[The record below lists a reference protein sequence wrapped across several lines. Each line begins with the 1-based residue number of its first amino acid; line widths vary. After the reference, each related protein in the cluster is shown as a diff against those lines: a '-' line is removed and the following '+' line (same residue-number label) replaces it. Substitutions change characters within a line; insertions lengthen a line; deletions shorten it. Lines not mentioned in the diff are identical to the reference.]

1 MQNLMGRIRRCAEDY
16 NMICAGDKIAV
27 GVSGGKDSLSL
38 LYLLAA
44 LRRYSPVPYELQ
56 AVTIDMGLP
65 GMDFSP
71 ATIRNEMADLT
82 SMGLLEQP
90 HTSAGRVPSAAGY
103 RLYVDELMQSY
114 RLSMDETK
122 TINQAMEVKM
132 QEVDKMISQVG
143 KLVSKMTDLPAYAVA
158 ARSSQR
164 TVKRFDLILAE
175 TGSFILVVML
185 SDNQVQNKLIRLPLD
200 VSQEDLRLLSAV
212 LNASLTELTADEIT
226 PELLAK
232 VTRSAAGA
240 ASLVPVIVD
249 YTVELLKKTHSE
261 VYMTGQ
267 AKLLGQPEY
276 HDVEKAQ
283 EVLTSLD
290 EDVISNLP
298 ATLSSGTT
306 QILVGPENVAK
317 ELKDSS
323 VVITKFDIGDGMQ
336 GMIGV
341 VGPTRMDYA
350 KITARLSYFAEN
362 LGRMFAKPQQPALN
376 EPELPEEP
384 KK

>member
-1 MQNLMGRIRRCAEDY
+1 MELTERKKQILRAIVDSYIRTAEP
-16 NMICAGDKIAV
+16 V
-27 GVSGGKDSLSL
+27 GSK
-38 LYLLAA
+38 
-44 LRRYSPVPYELQ
+44 
-56 AVTIDMGLP
+56 TISQLP

-103 RLYVDELMQSY
+103 RLYVDELMQNY

-175 TGSFILVVML
+175 AGSFILVVML

-226 PELLAK
+226 LELLAK

>member
-1 MQNLMGRIRRCAEDY
+1 MGGRNMELTERKKQILRAIVDSYIRTAEP
-16 NMICAGDKIAV
+16 V
-27 GVSGGKDSLSL
+27 GSKSIS
-38 LYLLAA
+38 
-44 LRRYSPVPYELQ
+44 Q
-56 AVTIDMGLP
+56 MP
-65 GMDFSP
+65 GMEFSP

-103 RLYVDELMQSY
+103 RLYVDELMQDY

-175 TGSFILVVML
+175 AGSFILVVML

>member
-1 MQNLMGRIRRCAEDY
+1 MEISQRKKRI
-16 NMICAGDKIAV
+16 
-27 GVSGGKDSLSL
+27 
-38 LYLLAA
+38 LAA
-44 LRRYSPVPYELQ
+44 VVDEYIRTAEPVGSK
-56 AVTIDMGLP
+56 TISQLP

-103 RLYVDELMQSY
+103 RLYVDELMQGY

-143 KLVSKMTDLPAYAVA
+143 KLVSKMTNLPAYAVA

-175 TGSFILVVML
+175 AGSFILVVML

-200 VSQEDLRLLSAV
+200 VSQEDLRLLSAA

>member
-1 MQNLMGRIRRCAEDY
+1 MELTDRKKQILRAIVDSYIRTAEP
-16 NMICAGDKIAV
+16 V
-27 GVSGGKDSLSL
+27 GSK
-38 LYLLAA
+38 
-44 LRRYSPVPYELQ
+44 
-56 AVTIDMGLP
+56 TISQMP

-158 ARSSQR
+158 ARSSER

-175 TGSFILVVML
+175 AGSFILVVML

-240 ASLVPVIVD
+240 ANLVPVIVD
-249 YTVELLKKTHSE
+249 YTVELLRKTHSE

-376 EPELPEEP
+376 EPELTDKPN
-384 KK
+384 K

>member
-1 MQNLMGRIRRCAEDY
+1 MELTERKKQILRAIVDSYIRTAEP
-16 NMICAGDKIAV
+16 V
-27 GVSGGKDSLSL
+27 GSK
-38 LYLLAA
+38 
-44 LRRYSPVPYELQ
+44 
-56 AVTIDMGLP
+56 TISQLP
-65 GMDFSP
+65 GVDFSP

-175 TGSFILVVML
+175 AGSFILVVML

>member
-1 MQNLMGRIRRCAEDY
+1 MGGRSMELTDRKKQILRAIVDSYIRTAEP
-16 NMICAGDKIAV
+16 V
-27 GVSGGKDSLSL
+27 GSK
-38 LYLLAA
+38 
-44 LRRYSPVPYELQ
+44 
-56 AVTIDMGLP
+56 TISQMS

-103 RLYVDELMQSY
+103 RLYVDELMQGY

-158 ARSSQR
+158 ARSSER

-175 TGSFILVVML
+175 AGSFILVVML

-240 ASLVPVIVD
+240 ANLVPVIVD
-249 YTVELLKKTHSE
+249 YTVELLRKTHSE

>member
-1 MQNLMGRIRRCAEDY
+1 MELTERKKQILRAIVDSYIRTAEP
-16 NMICAGDKIAV
+16 V
-27 GVSGGKDSLSL
+27 GSK
-38 LYLLAA
+38 
-44 LRRYSPVPYELQ
+44 
-56 AVTIDMGLP
+56 TISQLP

-90 HTSAGRVPSAAGY
+90 HTSAGRVPSAACY
-103 RLYVDELMQSY
+103 RLYVDELMQNY

>member
-1 MQNLMGRIRRCAEDY
+1 MELTERKKQILRAIVDSYIRTAEP
-16 NMICAGDKIAV
+16 V
-27 GVSGGKDSLSL
+27 GSK
-38 LYLLAA
+38 
-44 LRRYSPVPYELQ
+44 
-56 AVTIDMGLP
+56 TISQMP

-103 RLYVDELMQSY
+103 RLYVDELMQNY

-175 TGSFILVVML
+175 AGSFILVVML

>member
-1 MQNLMGRIRRCAEDY
+1 MELTERKKQILRAIVDSYIRTAEP
-16 NMICAGDKIAV
+16 V
-27 GVSGGKDSLSL
+27 GSK
-38 LYLLAA
+38 
-44 LRRYSPVPYELQ
+44 
-56 AVTIDMGLP
+56 TISQLP

-103 RLYVDELMQSY
+103 RLYVDELMQDY

-143 KLVSKMTDLPAYAVA
+143 KLVSKMTNLPAYAVA

-200 VSQEDLRLLSAV
+200 VSQEDLRLLSAA

>member
-1 MQNLMGRIRRCAEDY
+1 MELTERKKQILRAIVDSYIRTAEP
-16 NMICAGDKIAV
+16 V
-27 GVSGGKDSLSL
+27 GSKSIS
-38 LYLLAA
+38 
-44 LRRYSPVPYELQ
+44 Q
-56 AVTIDMGLP
+56 MP
-65 GMDFSP
+65 GMEFSP

-103 RLYVDELMQSY
+103 RLYVDELMQDY

>member
-1 MQNLMGRIRRCAEDY
+1 MELTERKKQILRAIVDSYIRTAEP
-16 NMICAGDKIAV
+16 V
-27 GVSGGKDSLSL
+27 GSKSIS
-38 LYLLAA
+38 
-44 LRRYSPVPYELQ
+44 Q
-56 AVTIDMGLP
+56 MP

-82 SMGLLEQP
+82 TMGLLEQP

-103 RLYVDELMQSY
+103 RLYVDELMQDY

-175 TGSFILVVML
+175 AGSFILVVML

>member
-1 MQNLMGRIRRCAEDY
+1 MELTDRKKQILRAIVDSYIRTAEP
-16 NMICAGDKIAV
+16 V
-27 GVSGGKDSLSL
+27 GSK
-38 LYLLAA
+38 
-44 LRRYSPVPYELQ
+44 
-56 AVTIDMGLP
+56 TISQMP

-103 RLYVDELMQSY
+103 RLYVDELMQNY

-158 ARSSQR
+158 ARSSER

-175 TGSFILVVML
+175 AGSFILVVML

-341 VGPTRMDYA
+341 VGPQRMDYA
-350 KITARLSYFAEN
+350 QITARLSYFAEG
-362 LGRMFAKPQQPALN
+362 LGRMFGK
-376 EPELPEEP
+376 PELPAAPKPEVHEAKEEE
-384 KK
+384 

>member
-1 MQNLMGRIRRCAEDY
+1 MGGRSMELTDRKKQILRAIVDSYIRTAEP
-16 NMICAGDKIAV
+16 V
-27 GVSGGKDSLSL
+27 GSK
-38 LYLLAA
+38 
-44 LRRYSPVPYELQ
+44 
-56 AVTIDMGLP
+56 TISQMP

-82 SMGLLEQP
+82 TMGLLEQP

-103 RLYVDELMQSY
+103 RLYVDELMQNY

-175 TGSFILVVML
+175 AGSFILVVML

>member
-1 MQNLMGRIRRCAEDY
+1 MELTDRKKQILRAIVDSYIRTAEP
-16 NMICAGDKIAV
+16 V
-27 GVSGGKDSLSL
+27 GSK
-38 LYLLAA
+38 
-44 LRRYSPVPYELQ
+44 
-56 AVTIDMGLP
+56 TISQMS

-158 ARSSQR
+158 ARSSER

-175 TGSFILVVML
+175 AGSFILVVML

-240 ASLVPVIVD
+240 ANLVPVIVD
-249 YTVELLKKTHSE
+249 YTVELLRKTHSE
-261 VYMTGQ
+261 VYMAGQ

-336 GMIGV
+336 GVIGV

-350 KITARLSYFAEN
+350 KITARLSYLAEG
-362 LGRMFAKPQQPALN
+362 LSRLFGQG
-376 EPELPEEP
+376 ELPQGRDDE
-384 KK
+384 K

>member
-1 MQNLMGRIRRCAEDY
+1 MELTERKKQILRAIVDSYIRTAEP
-16 NMICAGDKIAV
+16 V
-27 GVSGGKDSLSL
+27 GSK
-38 LYLLAA
+38 
-44 LRRYSPVPYELQ
+44 
-56 AVTIDMGLP
+56 TISQLP

-103 RLYVDELMQSY
+103 RLYVDELMQNY

-175 TGSFILVVML
+175 AGSFILVVML

-212 LNASLTELTADEIT
+212 LNASFTELTADEIT

>member
-1 MQNLMGRIRRCAEDY
+1 MELTERKKQILRAIVDSYIRTAEP
-16 NMICAGDKIAV
+16 V
-27 GVSGGKDSLSL
+27 GSK
-38 LYLLAA
+38 
-44 LRRYSPVPYELQ
+44 
-56 AVTIDMGLP
+56 TISQLP
-65 GMDFSP
+65 GMDFSS

-82 SMGLLEQP
+82 TMGLLEQP

-103 RLYVDELMQSY
+103 RLYVDELMQDY

-175 TGSFILVVML
+175 AGSFILVVML

>member
-1 MQNLMGRIRRCAEDY
+1 MGGRSMELTDRKKQILRAIVDSYIRTAEP
-16 NMICAGDKIAV
+16 V
-27 GVSGGKDSLSL
+27 GSK
-38 LYLLAA
+38 
-44 LRRYSPVPYELQ
+44 
-56 AVTIDMGLP
+56 TISQMP

-103 RLYVDELMQSY
+103 RLYVDELMQDY

-175 TGSFILVVML
+175 AGSFILVVML

>member
-1 MQNLMGRIRRCAEDY
+1 MELTERKKQILRAIVDSYIRTAEP
-16 NMICAGDKIAV
+16 V
-27 GVSGGKDSLSL
+27 GSK
-38 LYLLAA
+38 
-44 LRRYSPVPYELQ
+44 
-56 AVTIDMGLP
+56 TISQMP

-103 RLYVDELMQSY
+103 RLYVDELMQDY

-175 TGSFILVVML
+175 AGSFILVVML

-226 PELLAK
+226 PELLAR
-232 VTRSAAGA
+232 VTRSAGGA
-240 ASLVPVIVD
+240 QSLVPVIVD
-249 YTVELLKKTHSE
+249 YTVELLRKTHSE

-376 EPELPEEP
+376 EPELPDEP

>member
-1 MQNLMGRIRRCAEDY
+1 MGGRSMELTDRKKQILRAIVDSYIRTAEP
-16 NMICAGDKIAV
+16 V
-27 GVSGGKDSLSL
+27 GSK
-38 LYLLAA
+38 
-44 LRRYSPVPYELQ
+44 
-56 AVTIDMGLP
+56 TISQMP

-158 ARSSQR
+158 ARSSER

-175 TGSFILVVML
+175 AGSFILVVML

-226 PELLAK
+226 PELLAR

-240 ASLVPVIVD
+240 ANLVPVIVD
-249 YTVELLKKTHSE
+249 YTVELLRKTHSE

-362 LGRMFAKPQQPALN
+362 LGRMFAKPQQPALH
-376 EPELPEEP
+376 EHALTEEP

>member
-1 MQNLMGRIRRCAEDY
+1 MELTERKKQILRAIVDSYIRTAEP
-16 NMICAGDKIAV
+16 V
-27 GVSGGKDSLSL
+27 GSK
-38 LYLLAA
+38 
-44 LRRYSPVPYELQ
+44 
-56 AVTIDMGLP
+56 TISQMP

-103 RLYVDELMQSY
+103 RLYVDELMQNY

>member
-1 MQNLMGRIRRCAEDY
+1 MELTERKKQILRAIVDSYIRTAEP
-16 NMICAGDKIAV
+16 V
-27 GVSGGKDSLSL
+27 GSK
-38 LYLLAA
+38 
-44 LRRYSPVPYELQ
+44 
-56 AVTIDMGLP
+56 TISQLP

-103 RLYVDELMQSY
+103 RLYVDELMQDY

-175 TGSFILVVML
+175 AGSFILVVML

-226 PELLAK
+226 LELLAK

>member
-1 MQNLMGRIRRCAEDY
+1 MELTERKKQILRAIVDSYIRTAEP
-16 NMICAGDKIAV
+16 V
-27 GVSGGKDSLSL
+27 GSK
-38 LYLLAA
+38 
-44 LRRYSPVPYELQ
+44 
-56 AVTIDMGLP
+56 TISQLP

-82 SMGLLEQP
+82 TMGLLEQP

-103 RLYVDELMQSY
+103 RLYVDELMQDY

-175 TGSFILVVML
+175 AGSFILVVML

-336 GMIGV
+336 GLIGV

-350 KITARLSYFAEN
+350 TVTARLSYFADS
-362 LGRMFAKPQQPALN
+362 LTRMFGKS
-376 EPELPEEP
+376 ELPPKEE
-384 KK
+384 KE

>member
-1 MQNLMGRIRRCAEDY
+1 MELTERKKQILRAIVDSYIDTAEPVGSK
-16 NMICAGDKIAV
+16 AIAQTTGL
-27 GVSGGKDSLSL
+27 GVSS
-38 LYLLAA
+38 
-44 LRRYSPVPYELQ
+44 
-56 AVTIDMGLP
+56 
-65 GMDFSP
+65 

-103 RLYVDELMQSY
+103 RLYVDELMQDY

-175 TGSFILVVML
+175 AGSFILVVML

-350 KITARLSYFAEN
+350 QITARLSYFAEG
-362 LGRMFAKPQQPALN
+362 LGRMFGKSELPAPK
-376 EPELPEEP
+376 EPEKTEQEDR
-384 KK
+384 

>member
-1 MQNLMGRIRRCAEDY
+1 MELTERKKQILRAIVDSYIRTAEP
-16 NMICAGDKIAV
+16 V
-27 GVSGGKDSLSL
+27 GSK
-38 LYLLAA
+38 
-44 LRRYSPVPYELQ
+44 
-56 AVTIDMGLP
+56 TISQLP

-103 RLYVDELMQSY
+103 RLYVDELMQNY

-175 TGSFILVVML
+175 AGSFILVVML
-185 SDNQVQNKLIRLPLD
+185 SDNQVQNKLIRLAMD
-200 VSQEDLRLLSAV
+200 VSQEDLRLRSAV
-212 LNASLTELTADEIT
+212 RNAGLTGLTAGEIT
-226 PELLAK
+226 PALVAK
-232 VTRSAAGA
+232 VTCSAAGA

-362 LGRMFAKPQQPALN
+362 FGRMFAKPQQPALN

>member
-1 MQNLMGRIRRCAEDY
+1 MELTDRKKQILRAIVDSYIRTAEP
-16 NMICAGDKIAV
+16 V
-27 GVSGGKDSLSL
+27 GSK
-38 LYLLAA
+38 
-44 LRRYSPVPYELQ
+44 
-56 AVTIDMGLP
+56 TISQMP

-103 RLYVDELMQSY
+103 RLYVDELMQNY

>member
-1 MQNLMGRIRRCAEDY
+1 MELTERKKQILRAIVDSYIRTAEP
-16 NMICAGDKIAV
+16 
-27 GVSGGKDSLSL
+27 VSSK
-38 LYLLAA
+38 
-44 LRRYSPVPYELQ
+44 
-56 AVTIDMGLP
+56 TISQLP

-103 RLYVDELMQSY
+103 RLYVDELMQNY

-175 TGSFILVVML
+175 AGSFILVVML

>member
-1 MQNLMGRIRRCAEDY
+1 MELTERKKQILRAIVDSYIRTAEP
-16 NMICAGDKIAV
+16 V
-27 GVSGGKDSLSL
+27 GSK
-38 LYLLAA
+38 
-44 LRRYSPVPYELQ
+44 
-56 AVTIDMGLP
+56 TISQLP

-103 RLYVDELMQSY
+103 RLYVDELMQNY

-122 TINQAMEVKM
+122 PINQAMEVKM

>member
-1 MQNLMGRIRRCAEDY
+1 MELTERKKQILRAIVDSYIRTAEP
-16 NMICAGDKIAV
+16 V
-27 GVSGGKDSLSL
+27 GSK
-38 LYLLAA
+38 
-44 LRRYSPVPYELQ
+44 
-56 AVTIDMGLP
+56 TISQLP

-71 ATIRNEMADLT
+71 ATIRNEMAELT

-103 RLYVDELMQSY
+103 RLYVDELMQGY

-175 TGSFILVVML
+175 AGSFILVVML

-384 KK
+384 KSKE

>member
-1 MQNLMGRIRRCAEDY
+1 MELTERKKQILRAIVDSYIRTAEP
-16 NMICAGDKIAV
+16 V
-27 GVSGGKDSLSL
+27 GSK
-38 LYLLAA
+38 
-44 LRRYSPVPYELQ
+44 
-56 AVTIDMGLP
+56 TISQLP

-103 RLYVDELMQSY
+103 RLYVDELMQDY

-175 TGSFILVVML
+175 AGSFILVVML

-317 ELKDSS
+317 ELKESS

>member
-1 MQNLMGRIRRCAEDY
+1 MGGRSMELTDRKKQILRAIVDSYIRTAEP
-16 NMICAGDKIAV
+16 V
-27 GVSGGKDSLSL
+27 GSK
-38 LYLLAA
+38 
-44 LRRYSPVPYELQ
+44 
-56 AVTIDMGLP
+56 TISQMP

-158 ARSSQR
+158 ARSSER

-175 TGSFILVVML
+175 AGSFILVVML

-240 ASLVPVIVD
+240 ANLVPVIVD
-249 YTVELLKKTHSE
+249 YTVELLRKTHSE

-362 LGRMFAKPQQPALN
+362 LGRMFAKPQKPALH
-376 EPELPEEP
+376 EPALTEEP

>member
-1 MQNLMGRIRRCAEDY
+1 MELTERKKQILRAIVDSYIRTAEP
-16 NMICAGDKIAV
+16 V
-27 GVSGGKDSLSL
+27 GSK
-38 LYLLAA
+38 
-44 LRRYSPVPYELQ
+44 
-56 AVTIDMGLP
+56 TISQLP

-82 SMGLLEQP
+82 TMGLLEQP

-103 RLYVDELMQSY
+103 RLYVDELMQDY

-175 TGSFILVVML
+175 AGSFILVVML

>member
-1 MQNLMGRIRRCAEDY
+1 MELTERKKQILRAIVDSYIRTAEP
-16 NMICAGDKIAV
+16 V
-27 GVSGGKDSLSL
+27 GSK
-38 LYLLAA
+38 
-44 LRRYSPVPYELQ
+44 
-56 AVTIDMGLP
+56 TISQLP

-103 RLYVDELMQSY
+103 RLYVDELMQDY

-143 KLVSKMTDLPAYAVA
+143 KLVSKMTNLPAYAVA

-175 TGSFILVVML
+175 AGSFILVVML

-200 VSQEDLRLLSAV
+200 VSQEDLRLLSAA